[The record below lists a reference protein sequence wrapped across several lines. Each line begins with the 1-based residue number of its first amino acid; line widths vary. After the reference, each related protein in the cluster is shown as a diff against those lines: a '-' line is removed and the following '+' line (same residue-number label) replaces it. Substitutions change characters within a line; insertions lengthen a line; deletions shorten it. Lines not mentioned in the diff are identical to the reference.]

1 MAVSDDFR
9 QYVLEQLA
17 GLEEVALRPMFGCV
31 GLYHGERIF
40 GLIARDTLYFKAD
53 DSNRRDYE
61 ARAADRFRPYADKP
75 LQSMTYYAV
84 PADILEDADECV
96 VWARKSVALA
106 AVSANPAARRRTTA
120 TPQSRP
126 RRNPR
131 PR

>member
-17 GLEEVALRPMFGCV
+17 GLGHVAPRPMFGCV
-31 GLYHGERIF
+31 GLYLGERIF
-40 GLIARDTLYFKAD
+40 GLIARDTLYFKVD

-61 ARAADRFRPYADKP
+61 ARGMDRFRPYADKP
-75 LQSMTYYAV
+75 LQSMNYYAV
-84 PADILEDADECV
+84 PADVLEDAEECV
-96 VWARKSVALA
+96 GWARKCPSVAA
-106 AVSANPAARRRTTA
+106 GSTKTVGRGRTTA
-120 TPQSRP
+120 APPSQR